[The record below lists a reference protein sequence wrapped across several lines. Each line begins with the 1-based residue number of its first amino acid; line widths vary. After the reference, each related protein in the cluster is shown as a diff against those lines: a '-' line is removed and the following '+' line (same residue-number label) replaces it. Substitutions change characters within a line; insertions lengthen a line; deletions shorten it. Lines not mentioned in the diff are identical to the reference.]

1 MAVDV
6 AHIRRVIA
14 GVAAMIVIVAP
25 TAAAQDEGW
34 SSMVELNATT
44 LFGASS
50 QTLASLATGA
60 KHKGEGFTADMSAR
74 FRYGESEDQQS
85 VKFVS
90 ARGWAVSASLDAT
103 PKGRISPF
111 LLGTAE
117 ASLEKRIARRTS
129 GGVGVKWEFAHSN
142 TGSAS
147 ISVAALGERTKP
159 LSDSA
164 VVVSTLAR
172 QSWRLKFDQKV
183 DDRLKLTHATFYSPV
198 FNSPSQYT
206 VTTSSVASYAVTRAV
221 AFTLTFTDNYDSQ
234 ARSRG
239 ARSNS
244 DGSVL
249 AGIRANF

>member
-1 MAVDV
+1 M
-6 AHIRRVIA
+6 VIFLA
-14 GVAAMIVIVAP
+14 RA
-25 TAAAQDEGW
+25 AAAQGEGW
-34 SSMVELNATT
+34 SSMVEVSATT

-50 QTLASLATGA
+50 QTLASVAGAT
-60 KHKGEGFTADMSAR
+60 KHKGEGFTADMNAR
-74 FRYGESEDQQS
+74 FRYGESEDAQS

-90 ARGWAVSASLDAT
+90 ARGWLVSASLDAT
-103 PKGRISPF
+103 PQGRVSPY
-111 LLGTAE
+111 LVGTAE
-117 ASLEKRIARRTS
+117 ASLEKRIALRTS
-129 GGVGVKWEFAHSN
+129 GGAGVKWIFAHSN

-172 QSWRLKFDQKV
+172 WSWRLKIDQKV

-198 FNSPSQYT
+198 FNSPSQFT
-206 VTTSSVASYAVTRAV
+206 VTTSSMASYAVTTAV
-221 AFTLTFTDNYDSQ
+221 AFTLTFTDNYDSE

-249 AGIRANF
+249 AGIRASF